1 MVQEGHTC
9 CRWTEGG
16 KAGHRDGMG
25 PGPRQ
30 QWWEQR
36 RGVSGASEEGRGAVS
51 GTWRQGSYS
60 QGERAGLHDQ
70 VDGGSAP
77 EMGTRGQQVFGA
89 CFLDVPEGSWVQA
102 APGLGTERLAI
113 ISV

>member
-16 KAGHRDGMG
+16 QAGHRDGMG

-36 RGVSGASEEGRGAVS
+36 QGVSGASEGGRGAVS
-51 GTWRQGSYS
+51 GTWR
-60 QGERAGLHDQ
+60 
-70 VDGGSAP
+70 
-77 EMGTRGQQVFGA
+77 
-89 CFLDVPEGSWVQA
+89 
-102 APGLGTERLAI
+102 
-113 ISV
+113 